1 MKESVKYSQA
11 IYLGVINTVCQK
23 KKTLPKRVELTAQQL
38 LSNFHL

>member
-1 MKESVKYSQA
+1 MKQSVKYSQA

-23 KKTLPKRVELTAQQL
+23 KTVPKRVELTAQQL